1 MRKFIVSDLHG
12 NGDVYDSIMSYLEN
26 LDEELEL
33 YINGD
38 LIDRGLD
45 SYRMLFDVKER
56 IMYPSKII
64 IKYLGGNHELM
75 MYSALSHKLKRGS
88 YKRFDNWFSKS
99 NGGKIIAEKL
109 EQEPKEKTE
118 EIVEFINDLDIYQS
132 FPETINNKP
141 IILVHAQ
148 PPLKVQEICH
158 LKIGDNNRIV
168 KSCVWNRLR
177 DDTLSAVLHFIN
189 KKDFLT
195 IIGHTPVEEIG
206 VEKVSF
212 FNAINIDGGCSAYAN
227 GLFTW
232 DHVPLVEIED
242 NRLSIIIF
250 NHNNE
255 IINGMY
261 YDGAF
266 INMSKKEIEDKRKY
280 LNHKYDN
287 QALGYQKKIS
297 LVHDKRK

>member
-45 SYRMLFDVKER
+45 SYRMLLDVKER
-56 IMYPSKII
+56 IKNPSKIK

-75 MYSALSHKLKRGS
+75 MFSALSHKLKRGS
-88 YKRFDNWFSKS
+88 YKRFDGWLSAR
-99 NGGKIIAEKL
+99 NGGKLIANKL
-109 EQEPKEKTE
+109 EQESQETLE
-118 EIVEFINDLDIYQS
+118 EMVEFIKDLDIYQI
-132 FPETINNKP
+132 FPETINNSP

-148 PPLKVQEICH
+148 PPIKVNDICH
-158 LKIGDNNRIV
+158 LKIGDNNIIV
-168 KSCVWNRLR
+168 QNSVWNRFE
-177 DDTLSAVLHFIN
+177 DNPLSFAFHFID

-195 IIGHTPVEEIG
+195 IIGHTPLPEIG
-206 VEKVSF
+206 IEKVRF
-212 FNAINIDGGCSAYAN
+212 FNAINIDGGCSGYAN
-227 GLFTW
+227 GFFNY

-255 IINGMY
+255 IINGLY
-261 YDGAF
+261 YDGDF
-266 INMSKKEIEDKRKY
+266 TNMSFEELTNKRRHI
-280 LNHKYDN
+280 NHKYDN
-287 QALGYQKKIS
+287 QAVIYQKKIN
-297 LVHDKRK
+297 LVHNKR